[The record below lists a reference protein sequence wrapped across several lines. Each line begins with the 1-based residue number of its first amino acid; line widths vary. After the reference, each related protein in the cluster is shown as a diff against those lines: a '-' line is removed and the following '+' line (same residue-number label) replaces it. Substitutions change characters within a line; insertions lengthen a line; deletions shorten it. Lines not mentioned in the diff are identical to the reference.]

1 MRLPVFRVRTKVLA
15 ACAVPLAFTAAL
27 GWQAVV
33 NLGTVNAH
41 GARMYRDGVVP
52 LRANSQARAGLA
64 DLDRQVQRS
73 VAQSEQASAGAVTLA
88 AREDE
93 AQLTALI
100 ATYRTH
106 FSGPDAR
113 RALAAYDSAWAAF
126 REASGAVLA
135 ARARGDRAD
144 AASTYFAEVGP
155 LAVKVDGALADLAT
169 LDANRADLLQT
180 RSAST
185 YSWSRLLTVLLWAA
199 ALLVGGTVSVLVAHG
214 IVRRVRPML
223 AAAERIAE
231 GDLDLAVDAD
241 GADEIGDMGRAF
253 QRMIVSLRTLAAG
266 AERIAGGDLSTRIVP
281 ASERD
286 MLGCAFATMAR
297 ELRELVSS
305 VTTSAAQVTDASR
318 EMETTAAETGRAV
331 QEIADATG
339 GVAEGAERQVRSVA
353 GARVLTGQV
362 ASATRESAG
371 EAEETARVASEA
383 RAIATAGAELA
394 AKASQVMETVRAAST
409 EAADAIGSLG
419 TKSQEI
425 DGIVDTITGIAAQ
438 TNLLA
443 LNAAIEAARAGEQ
456 GRGFAVVA
464 DQVRTL
470 AEESRAA
477 AERIAAIVAEIQDGT
492 TRAVGAVRLGG
503 QRISEGAA
511 TVERTRESFAALGA
525 GVEDMDARTRR
536 IAEAVAEIAHQTKR
550 MEAEITEVAT
560 VAEDSSTAS
569 EQVSAASQQTT
580 ASTQQVVAAAAELRC
595 TAEELD
601 ELCGHFT
608 L

>member
-1 MRLPVFRVRTKVLA
+1 MRLPVIRVRSKVLA

-27 GWQAVV
+27 GLQAVV
-33 NLGTVNAH
+33 NLGTVNAN

-52 LRANSQARAGLA
+52 LRANAQARAEIA

-73 VAQSEQASAGAVTLA
+73 TALSAQASPGVFLRA

-126 REASGAVLA
+126 HKAAGAALS
-135 ARARGDRAD
+135 ARARGARAD
-144 AASTYFAEVGP
+144 AASRYFAEVGP

-180 RSAST
+180 QSTST
-185 YSWSRLLTVLLWAA
+185 YSWSRLLTVLLLAA
-199 ALLVGGTVSVLVAHG
+199 ALLVGGTVSILVAQG

-223 AAAERIAE
+223 AAAEAIAE
-231 GDLDLAVDAD
+231 GDLDLAVEAD

-253 QRMIVSLRTLAAG
+253 QRMIVSLRGLAAG
-266 AERIAGGDLSTRIVP
+266 AERIAGGDLSTPVVP
-281 ASERD
+281 ASDRD
-286 MLGCAFATMAR
+286 TLGSAFATMAHQ
-297 ELRELVSS
+297 LRGLVSS

-318 EMETTAAETGRAV
+318 DMQTTAVQTGRAV
-331 QEIADATG
+331 QEIADSAG
-339 GVAEGAERQVRSVA
+339 SVAEGAQRQVQSVA
-353 GARVLTGQV
+353 GARLLTGQV
-362 ASATRESAG
+362 AAATRDSAA
-371 EAEETARVASEA
+371 EADETARGASEA

-394 AKASQVMETVRAAST
+394 AEATDVMETVRAASS

-425 DGIVDTITGIAAQ
+425 GGIVDTITGIAEQ

-464 DQVRTL
+464 EQVRKL
-470 AEESRAA
+470 ADESRGAA
-477 AERIAAIVAEIQDGT
+477 QRIAAIVAEIQDGT

-511 TVERTRESFAALGA
+511 TAERTRESFAALGA
-525 GVEDMDARTRR
+525 RVEDMDARTRR
-536 IAEAVAEIAHQTKR
+536 IAEAVAEIAQGTER
-550 MEAEITEVAT
+550 IEFEIGEVAA
-560 VAEDSSTAS
+560 VAADSSAAS
-569 EQVSAASQQTT
+569 EQVSASSQQTT
-580 ASTQQVVAAAAELRC
+580 AATQQVVAAAADLRR

-601 ELCGHFT
+601 ELCGRFS

>member
-1 MRLPVFRVRTKVLA
+1 
-15 ACAVPLAFTAAL
+15 
-27 GWQAVV
+27 
-33 NLGTVNAH
+33 
-41 GARMYRDGVVP
+41 
-52 LRANSQARAGLA
+52 
-64 DLDRQVQRS
+64 
-73 VAQSEQASAGAVTLA
+73 
-88 AREDE
+88 
-93 AQLTALI
+93 
-100 ATYRTH
+100 
-106 FSGPDAR
+106 
-113 RALAAYDSAWAAF
+113 
-126 REASGAVLA
+126 
-135 ARARGDRAD
+135 
-144 AASTYFAEVGP
+144 
-155 LAVKVDGALADLAT
+155 
-169 LDANRADLLQT
+169 
-180 RSAST
+180 
-185 YSWSRLLTVLLWAA
+185 
-199 ALLVGGTVSVLVAHG
+199 
-214 IVRRVRPML
+214 
-223 AAAERIAE
+223 
-231 GDLDLAVDAD
+231 
-241 GADEIGDMGRAF
+241 
-253 QRMIVSLRTLAAG
+253 
-266 AERIAGGDLSTRIVP
+266 
-281 ASERD
+281 
-286 MLGCAFATMAR
+286 
-297 ELRELVSS
+297 
-305 VTTSAAQVTDASR
+305 
-318 EMETTAAETGRAV
+318 V

-362 ASATRESAG
+362 ASATRKSAG

-425 DGIVDTITGIAAQ
+425 DGIVDTITAIAAQ

-503 QRISEGAA
+503 QRISEGAG

-525 GVEDMDARTRR
+525 GVADMDSRTRR
-536 IAEAVAEIAHQTKR
+536 IAEAVAEIAHQTKQ

-580 ASTQQVVAAAAELRC
+580 ASTQQVVAAAADLRR

-601 ELCGHFT
+601 ELCGHFA

>member
-1 MRLPVFRVRTKVLA
+1 
-15 ACAVPLAFTAAL
+15 VPLAFTAAL
-27 GWQAVV
+27 GLQAVV

-52 LRANSQARAGLA
+52 LRANAQARTGLA

-73 VAQSEQASAGAVTLA
+73 VAQSEQASPGADILA

-93 AQLTALI
+93 AQVTALL

-126 REASGAVLA
+126 RKAAAAVLA
-135 ARARGDRAD
+135 ARARGDHAD

-253 QRMIVSLRTLAAG
+253 QRMTVSLRSLAAG
-266 AERIAGGDLSTRIVP
+266 AERIAGGDLSTQIVP
-281 ASERD
+281 ASDRD

-297 ELRELVSS
+297 DLRELVSS
-305 VTTSAAQVTDASR
+305 VTTSAARVADASR
-318 EMETTAAETGRAV
+318 EMEITAGETGRAV
-331 QEIADATG
+331 QDIADAAG

-362 ASATRESAG
+362 ASATSKSAG
-371 EAEETARVASEA
+371 EAEETARAASEA
-383 RAIATAGAELA
+383 RGIATAGAELA
-394 AKASQVMETVRAAST
+394 AEASQVMETVRAAST
-409 EAADAIGSLG
+409 EAADAIDSLG

-425 DGIVDTITGIAAQ
+425 GGIVDTITGIAAQ

-464 DQVRTL
+464 DQVRAL
-470 AEESRAA
+470 ADESRAA
-477 AERIAAIVAEIQDGT
+477 GERIATIVAEIQDGT

-503 QRISEGAA
+503 QRISEGGVM
-511 TVERTRESFAALGA
+511 VEHTRESFAALGA
-525 GVEDMDARTRR
+525 VVEDMDARTRR
-536 IAEAVAEIAHQTKR
+536 IAEAVAEIAHGTRR
-550 MEAEITEVAT
+550 MEAEIAEVAT
-560 VAEDSSTAS
+560 VAQDSSAAS

-580 ASTQQVVAAAAELRC
+580 ASTQQVVAATAELRR

-601 ELCGHFT
+601 ELCGHFA

>member
-394 AKASQVMETVRAAST
+394 TKASQVMETVRAAST

-425 DGIVDTITGIAAQ
+425 DGIVDTITAIAAQ

-503 QRISEGAA
+503 QRISEGAG

-525 GVEDMDARTRR
+525 GVADMDSRTRR
-536 IAEAVAEIAHQTKR
+536 IAEAVAEIAHQTKQ

-580 ASTQQVVAAAAELRC
+580 ASTQQVVAAAADLRR

-601 ELCGHFT
+601 ELCGHFA

>member
-27 GWQAVV
+27 GLQATV

-52 LRANSQARAGLA
+52 MRANAQARADLA
-64 DLDRQVQRS
+64 DLDRQVQRA
-73 VAQSEQASAGAVTLA
+73 VAQSEQASPGSIIRA
-88 AREDE
+88 AHEDE

-106 FSGPDAR
+106 FSGPEAR
-113 RALAAYDSAWAAF
+113 RAVAAYDSAWAGF
-126 REASGAVLA
+126 REASGTVLD

-144 AASTYFAEVGP
+144 AASTYFAQAGP

-180 RSAST
+180 RSDST
-185 YSWSRLLTVLLWAA
+185 YGWSRLLTLLLWAA

-214 IVRRVRPML
+214 IVRRVRPMV

-253 QRMIVSLRTLAAG
+253 QRMVVSLRSLAAG
-266 AERIAGGDLSTRIVP
+266 AERIAGGDLSTPIVP
-281 ASERD
+281 ASDRD
-286 MLGCAFATMAR
+286 MLGSAFATMAR
-297 ELRELVSS
+297 DLREIVSS
-305 VTTSAAQVTDASR
+305 VTTSAAQVTGASR
-318 EMETTAAETGRAV
+318 EMEITATETGRAV
-331 QEIADATG
+331 QEIADAAS

-362 ASATRESAG
+362 AAATSESAS
-371 EAEETARVASEA
+371 EAEETARAASEA

-394 AKASQVMETVRAAST
+394 DEASHVMETVRAAST

-419 TKSQEI
+419 SKSQEI
-425 DGIVDTITGIAAQ
+425 GGIVDTITGIAAQ

-503 QRISEGAA
+503 ERIGEGAA

-536 IAEAVAEIAHQTKR
+536 IAEAVAEIAQGTR
-550 MEAEITEVAT
+550 QMEAEIADVAT
-560 VAEDSSTAS
+560 VAGDSSAAS
-569 EQVSAASQQTT
+569 EQVSAASQQST
-580 ASTQQVVAAAAELRC
+580 ASTQQVVAAAADLRR

-601 ELCGHFT
+601 ELCGHFA